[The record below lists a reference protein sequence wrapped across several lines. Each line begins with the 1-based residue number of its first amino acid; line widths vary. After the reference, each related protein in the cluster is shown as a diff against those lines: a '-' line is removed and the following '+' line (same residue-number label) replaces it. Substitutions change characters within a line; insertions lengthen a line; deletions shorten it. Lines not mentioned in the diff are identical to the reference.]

1 MVYVYNNYLIL
12 MLSISATWRIHT
24 NYLSMSLQS
33 GPTQFVITSN
43 MPDTHPHANY
53 FRLSLML
60 LAPAGYT
67 HYLRYSPARFGLWFI
82 GPAR

>member
-33 GPTQFVITSN
+33 GPTQFVITGN

-53 FRLSLML
+53 FRLSLILTGNM
-60 LAPAGYT
+60 PDT
-67 HYLRYSPARFGLWFI
+67 HPHANYLRLSLLVI
-82 GPAR
+82 KT